1 MCHQLFKHGLTAR
14 RQCDMDAGLAAVFAA
29 VVAALG
35 GIIVAI
41 IQMKNFAEENRKDH
55 AVVQKRLD
63 NLIDMV
69 AKQGAKLTS
78 HLDWH
83 LTKEPSKD
91 LKVKQVATRKK
102 K

>member
-1 MCHQLFKHGLTAR
+1 
-14 RQCDMDAGLAAVFAA
+14 MDAGLATVLAAA
-29 VVAALG
+29 VATFG
-35 GIIVAI
+35 AI
-41 IQMKNFAEENRKDH
+41 IITIIQLRGFRQENKDDH

-63 NLIDMV
+63 TVIDMV
-69 AKQGAKLTS
+69 GKQGAKLTG

-91 LKVKQVATRKK
+91 QKVKQVATRKK

>member
-1 MCHQLFKHGLTAR
+1 
-14 RQCDMDAGLAAVFAA
+14 MDAGLAVVFAA

-41 IQMKNFAEENRKDH
+41 IQMKNLATENRNDH
-55 AVVQKRLD
+55 AIVQKRLD

-69 AKQGAKLTS
+69 GKQGAKLTS

-83 LTKEPSKD
+83 VTKEPSGSLTKT
-91 LKVKQVATRKK
+91 KQVATRKK